1 MASHGTPRD
10 SNATPEPAARRARA
24 SATARAHDVASA
36 AASEAALAPRARADV
51 REFLDALRA
60 EAGLARQTIAAYRRD
75 LALFAAWLAERGVAE
90 WSEVDAET
98 LVDYL
103 AARRAEGRAPATL
116 ARNLVSVRMLLR
128 FLVAEGRLA
137 RDATA
142 LVRAPL
148 LGRALPNVLAPEEIA
163 KLLAAPPAGTWKGER
178 DRALLELV
186 YASGARVSEAVGL
199 RTDGLEPRLRVV
211 RLTGK
216 GNKTRLV
223 PLGDE
228 ARAALETWLTG
239 GRRTLPGALSRP
251 EVFLSRTGRP
261 LSRLDAWRI
270 VQHWARAAG
279 IAARVTPHT
288 LRHSFAS
295 HLVEGGA
302 DLRSVQELLGHAS
315 IRTTEVYTHLDRE
328 QVASLH
334 RLYHPRG

>member
-1 MASHGTPRD
+1 MVRERAAKDAAERNAAPRGGD
-10 SNATPEPAARRARA
+10 AAPE
-24 SATARAHDVASA
+24 
-36 AASEAALAPRARADV
+36 LAPRARTDV
-51 REFLDALRA
+51 REFLEALRA
-60 EAGLARQTIAAYRRD
+60 EAGLARQTVVAYRRD
-75 LALFAAWLAERGVAE
+75 LALFARWLAARGVRE

-103 AARRAEGRAPATL
+103 AARRAEGRAEATL

-128 FLVAEGRLA
+128 FLVQEGRLA

-148 LGRALPNVLAPEEIA
+148 LGRALPNVLTPEQIA
-163 KLLAAPPAGTWKGER
+163 ELLAAPPPDTWRGER

-223 PLGDE
+223 PLGE
-228 ARAALETWLTG
+228 QARAALEAWLAG
-239 GRRTLPGALSRP
+239 GRRTLPGAHARP
-251 EVFLSRTGRP
+251 EVFLSRSGRP
-261 LSRLDAWRI
+261 LSRLDAWRS
-270 VQHWARAAG
+270 VQHWAKLAG